1 MSGPDSAENEDLAV
15 RWAAVIGGPLPAG
28 LSPERLA
35 RSLRYAEQVAA
46 DPALSRIDREI
57 NRRLKQLA
65 RQKAPVTPRRI
76 LPGTRLLREWRG
88 ATHDVLV
95 TDQGYVYRGTTYRS
109 LSAIAQIITGAHWS
123 GPKFFG
129 TA

>member
-1 MSGPDSAENEDLAV
+1 MSGQDSAENEDFAV

-28 LSPERLA
+28 LSPERVT

-46 DPALSRIDREI
+46 DPALPRIERDV

-76 LPGTRLLREWRG
+76 LPGTRLLREWGG

-95 TDQGYVYRGTTYRS
+95 TDQGYIYRGTTYRS